1 MHATGFGSHLSAGG
15 VSSSLRDPSNCD
27 VSTSSQGGTGAGK
40 DSVGGGIGTDHRH
53 LKSARHF
60 MEWIYKAEAHLD
72 NKGDT
77 AIKKCCEALQKS
89 LLSIHTLLN
98 QVLPTK

>member
-1 MHATGFGSHLSAGG
+1 MVNTSASQAAAHLDA
-15 VSSSLRDPSNCD
+15 VLP
-27 VSTSSQGGTGAGK
+27 
-40 DSVGGGIGTDHRH
+40 VGGGIGTDHRH